1 MAVPHCWKKSWQVT
15 DYLGESNNEV
25 EKHFQVILSQEQVKL
40 SVNMLYVLFAF
51 LIICV
56 FCNISII
63 NIHYCIILN
72 HIKN

>member
-1 MAVPHCWKKSWQVT
+1 MFKKSWQVT

-25 EKHFQVILSQEQVKL
+25 EKHFQVILRQEQVKL

-51 LIICV
+51 LIVCV

-63 NIHYCIILN
+63 MIHYCIILN